1 MGGLLKSVTGAL
13 AAVATALASASGVT
27 AQEYTPQELKLID
40 AAKAEGEVS
49 ILHPIL
55 GDYSAGLLAKGFIEF
70 YKLGPNFKFN
80 NLRKGSG
87 QTISQVRQ
95 EIQANKFTV
104 DILAVNAAGFFDEA
118 AKRGAFLP
126 LDSAQW
132 PMHEELTKKAG
143 QYYNYP
149 YVVVPF
155 AYTFRPIWNTSCPG
169 MKDVKV
175 TEYADVFDVAKL
187 KGKTIASDL
196 TKSVTYTN
204 TFASLVE
211 NGVVTDTKGFWAK
224 LKATEPL
231 VEFRSEAK
239 IQLVIN
245 CERPF
250 DMWITAG
257 RVQQNVE
264 REPKLAEIIKIGSY
278 KEGQVMLGNQAAV
291 LKGAPHPNAG
301 KLLLEFM
308 LRKEGAD
315 ALVGGESL
323 YTFRK
328 GYKIPDHVKPY
339 VLDLENTKILGLK
352 DWVASAK
359 KFNEL
364 RDEWQEQF
372 K

>member
-1 MGGLLKSVTGAL
+1 MSGAFRSLARAAAAALLAF
-13 AAVATALASASGVT
+13 AAPAAASA
-27 AQEYTPQELKLID
+27 QDYTPQELKLID
-40 AAKAEGEVS
+40 AARAEGEVS

-55 GDYSAGLLAKGFIEF
+55 GDYSAGLLAKGFIDF

-87 QTISQVRQ
+87 QTVAQVRQ

-104 DILAVNAAGFFDEA
+104 DILIVNAAGFFDEA
-118 AKRGAFLP
+118 AKRGAFLA

-132 PMHEELTKKAG
+132 QHHEELTKRAG

-169 MKDVKV
+169 MKDIKV
-175 TEYADVFDVAKL
+175 TEYADAFNPAL

-196 TKSVTYTN
+196 SKSVTYTN

-211 NGVVTDTKGFWAK
+211 NGVVTDTKGFWTK
-224 LKATEPL
+224 LKATDPL

-239 IQLVIN
+239 IQLVIS

-278 KEGQVMLGNQAAV
+278 KEGAVMLGNQAGI
-291 LKGAPHPNAG
+291 LKGAPHPNAAR
-301 KLLLEFM
+301 LLIEFM

-328 GYKIPDHVKPY
+328 GYVVPDHVKPY
-339 VLDLENTKILGLK
+339 VLDLENTKVLGLK

-359 KFNEL
+359 LFDKY

>member
-1 MGGLLKSVTGAL
+1 MGVVGACLLVPTL
-13 AAVATALASASGVT
+13 PAAAND
-27 AQEYTPQELKLID
+27 YTPQELKLID
-40 AAKAEGEVS
+40 AARAEGEVS

-55 GDYSAGLLAKGFIEF
+55 GDHSAGLLAKAFIEF

-87 QTISQVRQ
+87 QTIAQVRQ
-95 EIQANKFTV
+95 EIQANKFTA
-104 DILAVNAAGFFDEA
+104 DILLVNAAGFFDEA
-118 AKRGAFLP
+118 VKRGAFME

-132 PMHEELTKKAG
+132 QHHIELVERAG
-143 QYYNYP
+143 QYTKYP

-155 AYTFRPIWNTSCPG
+155 AYTFRPIWNTTCPG
-169 MKDVKV
+169 MQDINV
-175 TEYADVFDVAKL
+175 TSYADVFDVAKL

-211 NGVVTDTKGFWAK
+211 NGIVTDTKAFWAK

-239 IQLVIN
+239 IQLVIS

-264 REPKLAEIIKIGSY
+264 VEPKLAKMIKIGYY
-278 KEGQVMLGNQAAV
+278 KEGQVMLGNQAGV
-291 LKGAPHPNAG
+291 LKGAPHPNAA
-301 KLLLEFM
+301 KLLIEFM

-328 GYKIPDHVKPY
+328 GYQPPDSAKPY
-339 VLDLENTKILGLK
+339 ILDLEKHKILGLK
-352 DWVASAK
+352 DWVASAGQ
-359 KFNEL
+359 FNKL

>member
-1 MGGLLKSVTGAL
+1 MKKPAKSL
-13 AAVATALASASGVT
+13 TALILAVLGLAVT
-27 AQEYTPQELKLID
+27 AHAQEYTPQELKLID
-40 AAKAEGEVS
+40 AARAEGEVS
-49 ILHPIL
+49 VLHPVL
-55 GDYSAGLLAKGFIEF
+55 GDHSFGLLTKGFIEF
-70 YKLGPNFKFN
+70 YKLGPNFKLN

-87 QTISQVRQ
+87 QTVAQVRQ

-104 DILAVNAAGFFDEA
+104 DILIVNAAGFFDEA

-132 PMHEELTKKAG
+132 PLHEELTKKAG
-143 QYYNYP
+143 QYYSYP
-149 YVVVPF
+149 HVIVPF
-155 AYTFRPIWNTSCPG
+155 AYTFRPIWNSTCPG
-169 MKDVKV
+169 MKDVNV

-196 TKSVTYTN
+196 SKSVTFTN

-211 NGVVTDTKGFWAK
+211 NGIVTDTKGFWAK

-245 CERPF
+245 CERPL

-264 REPKLAEIIKIGSY
+264 RAPKLAEIIKIGSY
-278 KEGQVMLGNQAAV
+278 KEGQVMLGNQAGV
-291 LKGAPHPNAG
+291 LKGAPHPNAA

-328 GYKIPDHVKPY
+328 GYVAPDHVKPY
-339 VLDLENTKILGLK
+339 VLDLEKTKILGLK

-359 KFNEL
+359 TFDKL
-364 RDEWQEQF
+364 RDEWQEFF

>member
-1 MGGLLKSVTGAL
+1 MRGARYL
-13 AAVATALASASGVT
+13 QGAVCATAALLLAVGPATAQQYT
-27 AQEYTPQELKLID
+27 AQETKLIE

-49 ILHPIL
+49 VLHPIL
-55 GDYSAGLLAKGFIEF
+55 GDHSFGLLSKAFIDF
-70 YKLGPNFKFN
+70 YKLGPSFKLN

-87 QTISQVRQ
+87 QTIAQVRQ

-104 DILAVNAAGFFDEA
+104 DILVVNAAGFFDEA

-132 PMHEELTKKAG
+132 QHHEELVRKAG
-143 QYYNYP
+143 QYSSYP
-149 YVVVPF
+149 HVVVPF

-169 MKDVKV
+169 MKDIKV

-196 TKSVTYTN
+196 SKSVTYTN

-211 NGVVTDTKGFWAK
+211 NGIVTDTKAFWGK
-224 LKATEPL
+224 LKATEPI

-257 RVQQNVE
+257 RVQQNVA

-278 KEGQVMLGNQAAV
+278 KEGHVMLGNQAGV

-328 GYKIPDHVKPY
+328 GYVVPEHVKPY
-339 VLDLENTKILGLK
+339 VLDLEKTKILGLK

-359 KFNEL
+359 KMTEL
-364 RDEWQEQF
+364 REEWLGFF

>member
-1 MGGLLKSVTGAL
+1 MKGWAIASTRGMAAIAALLVGTGLS
-13 AAVATALASASGVT
+13 T
-27 AQEYTPQELKLID
+27 AQTYTPQEEKLIA

-49 ILHPIL
+49 VLHPIL
-55 GDYSAGLLAKGFIEF
+55 GDHSFGLLSKGFIEF
-70 YKLGPNFKFN
+70 YKLGPNFKLN

-87 QTISQVRQ
+87 QTVAQVRQ

-104 DILAVNAAGFFDEA
+104 DILIVNAAGFFDEA
-118 AKRGAFLP
+118 AKRGAFLA

-132 PMHEELTKKAG
+132 PHHVELTKKAG
-143 QYYNYP
+143 QYFNYP

-169 MKDVKV
+169 MKDITV
-175 TEYADVFDVAKL
+175 TSYADVFDPVVL

-196 TKSVTYTN
+196 SKSVTYTN

-211 NGVVTDTKGFWAK
+211 NGVVTDTKAFWGK
-224 LKATEPL
+224 LKATEPI

-264 REPKLAEIIKIGSY
+264 REAKLADIIKIGSY
-278 KEGQVMLGNQAAV
+278 KEGQVMLGNQAGV

-323 YTFRK
+323 YTFRS
-328 GYKIPDHVKPY
+328 GYVVPDHVKPY
-339 VLDLENTKILGLK
+339 VLDLQKTKILGLK

-359 KFNEL
+359 QFDKL
-364 RDEWQEQF
+364 RDEWLEFF